1 MEEEKS
7 QAGDQHVGWLERPGS
22 IKKLFVSLV
31 VLSVLL
37 ILADLVDHKHAHYA
51 IEEWFGFYAIFGF
64 IAYSFIVGAGWIW
77 RRVVMRKEDY
87 YDG

>member
-1 MEEEKS
+1 MEEENT
-7 QAGDQHVGWLERPGS
+7 QAGDRQAGWLERRGS
-22 IKKLFVSLV
+22 IKKLFVALLV
-31 VLSVLL
+31 VSGLL
-37 ILADLVDHKHAHYA
+37 ILADLVYHKHAHYA

-64 IAYSFIVGAGWIW
+64 IAYLLIVGASWLW